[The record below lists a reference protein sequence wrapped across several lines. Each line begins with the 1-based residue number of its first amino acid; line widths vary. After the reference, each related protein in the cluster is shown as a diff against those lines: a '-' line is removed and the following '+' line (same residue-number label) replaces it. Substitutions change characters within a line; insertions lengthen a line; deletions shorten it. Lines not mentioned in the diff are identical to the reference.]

1 MDIERFWSKV
11 DKRGPDDCWEWLAAK
26 ARGYGYFAIKRP
38 RQARAHRVSAV
49 LAGIIDSLE
58 DPRLVRHTCDNPA
71 CVNPAHLLAGSHQDN
86 VNDREKRR
94 RRSRKVNPEMVTE
107 IRAARARGE
116 SQQSIADRLGISQK
130 AVFWNEHNT
139 HKADAF
145 NAN

>member
-1 MDIERFWSKV
+1 MDIKRFWDKV
-11 DKRGPDDCWEWLAAK
+11 DKRGTGECWEWIAAK
-26 ARGYGYFAIKRP
+26 SRGYGYFTVKRP
-38 RQARAHRVSAV
+38 HQASAHRVSAV

-58 DPRLVRHTCDNPA
+58 DQRVVRHACDNPA

-94 RRSRKVNPEMVTE
+94 RRPRKVTPKMVTE

-116 SQQSIADRLGISQK
+116 SQQSIADRLGIPQRT
-130 AVFWNEHNT
+130 VCWNEHNT

-145 NAN
+145 TAN